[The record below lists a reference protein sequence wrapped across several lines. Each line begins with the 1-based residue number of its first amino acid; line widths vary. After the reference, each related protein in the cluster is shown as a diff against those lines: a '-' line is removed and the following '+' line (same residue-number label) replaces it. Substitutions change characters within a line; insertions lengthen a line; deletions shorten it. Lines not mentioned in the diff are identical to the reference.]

1 MRRAI
6 FVMLL
11 CAILV
16 VGCTQPATPIAAP
29 ATPVDELAL
38 PQGRLTGCGAD
49 MSLDIVSTP
58 VLRDRGL
65 MERYTLPAHYGM
77 LFVFPAPTIPSF
89 WMHNTPTALDIVFLS
104 DSGTILAIEAM
115 TPNSDDRHTAPEPVR
130 YALEVAQGYFASQ
143 SVTLGQQCTL
153 TIPADLVIE

>member
-1 MRRAI
+1 MG
-6 FVMLL
+6 
-11 CAILV
+11 
-16 VGCTQPATPIAAP
+16 GCTQPAAPVGATGTPADKP
-29 ATPVDELAL
+29 AL

-49 MSLDIVSTP
+49 MRLDIVSTP
-58 VLRDRGL
+58 ALRSRGL
-65 MERYTLPAHYGM
+65 MERHSLPDRYGM
-77 LFVFPAPTIPSF
+77 LFVFPAPTMPSF

-143 SVTLGQQCTL
+143 AVTIGQQCTL

>member
-1 MRRAI
+1 MYRVCI
-6 FVMLL
+6 FLIGWALL
-11 CAILV
+11 AN
-16 VGCTQPATPIAAP
+16 CTSPSTAP
-29 ATPVDELAL
+29 AVPTTNA
-38 PQGRLTGCGAD
+38 QGTLTGCGVA
-49 MSLDIVSTP
+49 MQLDIVSTP
-58 VLRDRGL
+58 ALRSRGL
-65 MERYTLPAHYGM
+65 MARHTLPDHYGM

-104 DSGTILAIEAM
+104 DSGTILTIEAM

-143 SVTLGQQCTL
+143 SVTVGQQCTL

>member
-6 FVMLL
+6 FVMMLG
-11 CAILV
+11 AILV
-16 VGCTQPATPIAAP
+16 VGCTQPVAP
-29 ATPVDELAL
+29 VASVDEPAL
-38 PQGRLTGCGAD
+38 PQGHLTGCGAD
-49 MSLDIVSTP
+49 MRLDIVSTP
-58 VLRDRGL
+58 ALRSRGL
-65 MERYTLPAHYGM
+65 MARHTLPDHYGM
-77 LFVFPAPTIPSF
+77 LFVFPAPTMPSF

-143 SVTLGQQCTL
+143 SVAVGQQCTL